1 MIRNVLGVT
10 IVFAICLFSPRAAR
24 AQANQAL
31 NVASQPP
38 EILNIVH
45 QQFVPG
51 KDASYEELLAAI
63 ARNYDRAR
71 TPVYWLGGPS
81 LSGPSGAICLN
92 FFDTFADMEA
102 TADAL
107 GKSNAAHPEW
117 VPMQQRL
124 LTFVSSETNEVAVR
138 RDGIGYRAA
147 SIDFSK
153 ARILRVAS
161 IHVRQGYEEE
171 FAEAMRDLSAAY
183 ASLNADAPWVTYEVN
198 AGAPST
204 TFVIFMPM
212 RSLKEMDDYIAR
224 TKALHDA
231 EGPTVDSRLREIAR
245 NAYISWDSELY
256 FIDAASSHVS
266 DDFAAGDPGF
276 WRSAQH

>member
-1 MIRNVLGVT
+1 MIRNVLGLT
-10 IVFAICLFSPRAAR
+10 IVLATCLLSPRAVR

-31 NVASQPP
+31 NLAGQPP

-45 QQFVPG
+45 QELVLG
-51 KDASYEELLAAI
+51 KDASYQELLTAI
-63 ARNYDRAR
+63 ARNYERAR
-71 TPVYWLGGPS
+71 TPVYWFGGQS
-81 LSGPSGAICLN
+81 LSGPSGVIYLN

-102 TADAL
+102 TSDAL
-107 GKSNAAHPEW
+107 AKSNAAHPEW
-117 VPMQQRL
+117 VPMQERL
-124 LTFVSSETNEVAVR
+124 LTFVSSETNEIAVR

-153 ARILRVAS
+153 AHILRVAT
-161 IHVRQGYEEE
+161 IHVRQGHEEE

-183 ASLNADAPWVTYEVN
+183 ARLNADAPWVTYQVN

-224 TKALHDA
+224 TKALRDA
-231 EGPTVDSRLREIAR
+231 EGTTVDSRLQEIAR

-256 FIDAASSHVS
+256 MVNPAASHIS

-276 WRSAQH
+276 WKSTQH